1 MLSRIT
7 AFSLVLFLLISAR
20 SQTVKLAVLK
30 YNGGGDWYANLE
42 TSLPNL
48 ISFCNDE
55 LNTNINPEQEI
66 VEVGSSQLFDFPFIH
81 MTGHG
86 NVVFS
91 NSEINNLRQ
100 YLESGGFLHID
111 DNYGMDKF
119 IRLEMLRVFPDL
131 NWVRLPNSHPI
142 FHQAF
147 SFPYGLPKIHK
158 HDDKDAEA
166 LALFFKGRMI
176 CLYTYESDLGD
187 GWESAAVHNDSE
199 QKRLEALQMGANI
212 IQYVF
217 SSNGYTP

>member
-7 AFSLVLFLLISAR
+7 AFSFVLFLLVSAR

-48 ISFCNDE
+48 IVFCNEE
-55 LNTNINPEQEI
+55 LNTNINLEQEI
-66 VEVGSSQLFDFPFIH
+66 VEVGSTQLFDFPFVH

-119 IRLEMLRVFPDL
+119 IRLEMLRVFPEL
-131 NWVRLPNSHPI
+131 NWVRLPDNHPI
-142 FHQAF
+142 FNQAF
-147 SFPYGLPKIHK
+147 SFLMVYPKSINMTIK
-158 HDDKDAEA
+158 TPKRWPCST
-166 LALFFKGRMI
+166 KG
-176 CLYTYESDLGD
+176 E
-187 GWESAAVHNDSE
+187 
-199 QKRLEALQMGANI
+199 
-212 IQYVF
+212 
-217 SSNGYTP
+217 